1 MADIALGSIDNIV
14 RIALKIKEAVR
25 TVRQNEKEC
34 HDIQRCVARVSALLK
49 RLDETTEMRKDEVI
63 CDALEDLSESLEHAL
78 QLVSKCQQKHIFRR
92 CLGAGDQEVVQGAG

>member
-1 MADIALGSIDNIV
+1 MVHIALGSIDNIV

-25 TVRQNEKEC
+25 TVRQNEEC

-78 QLVSKCQQKHIFRR
+78 
-92 CLGAGDQEVVQGAG
+92 